1 LKLTLIIGSLFFL
14 CCTAAAQ
21 PQFYFRGEVKDETG
35 KPIPNVLIRQGSTG
49 YVFYTGSTG
58 SFGIE
63 SLTKADTL
71 FFSADGYEKQ
81 NQKADAAFL
90 TKVVLVKSIVK
101 PKISTLSSR
110 TGNFN
115 FKMQQSW
122 LTGEESYADMIENGF
137 VTTAKY
143 PSTALTLNIDR
154 ASYSNI
160 RRFINE
166 KEPVPPDA
174 ARIEEML
181 NYFNLDYTEPSNRK
195 DFEITTTL
203 TSCPWNPANQVL
215 FARINSRKME
225 LDHLP
230 PTHLVFL
237 IDASASMDA
246 NNRLPLLKSAFR
258 ELVENLREQ
267 DSVSIVIYGSTVG
280 IILDVTSG
288 REKKKL
294 IDAMNSIEPGGFT
307 PGESGIKLAYNLA
320 RNHFIKKGNN
330 RVILATDGDF
340 NVGIRSDDELEQ
352 MVQEES
358 KSGIYLTC
366 LGMGMGNYKDSKIRA
381 LAEQGNGNF
390 AYIDSYGEGQ
400 KVLLKEF
407 MQTMYAIADDA
418 KLEVAFNPA
427 CVEQYRVIGFDN
439 RYMAAK
445 DTGAV
450 IAGGEIGSG
459 FSMVIAFEIERRPAV
474 ETMHAQLADF
484 RLVYK
489 IPGKTDQ
496 REISVIA
503 PMELVSFNSLPQF
516 YRFAASVIMFGSLI
530 RESKFIKEKSWSD
543 ALAIAQKSYDPQDP
557 SQKEFISLLEKG
569 KSIYTGKKKKN
580 KSKED

>member
-1 LKLTLIIGSLFFL
+1 
-14 CCTAAAQ
+14 
-21 PQFYFRGEVKDETG
+21 
-35 KPIPNVLIRQGSTG
+35 
-49 YVFYTGSTG
+49 
-58 SFGIE
+58 
-63 SLTKADTL
+63 
-71 FFSADGYEKQ
+71 
-81 NQKADAAFL
+81 
-90 TKVVLVKSIVK
+90 
-101 PKISTLSSR
+101 
-110 TGNFN
+110 
-115 FKMQQSW
+115 
-122 LTGEESYADMIENGF
+122 
-137 VTTAKY
+137 
-143 PSTALTLNIDR
+143 
-154 ASYSNI
+154 
-160 RRFINE
+160 
-166 KEPVPPDA
+166 
-174 ARIEEML
+174 
-181 NYFNLDYTEPSNRK
+181 
-195 DFEITTTL
+195 
-203 TSCPWNPANQVL
+203 
-215 FARINSRKME
+215 
-225 LDHLP
+225 
-230 PTHLVFL
+230 
-237 IDASASMDA
+237 
-246 NNRLPLLKSAFR
+246 
-258 ELVENLREQ
+258 
-267 DSVSIVIYGSTVG
+267 
-280 IILDVTSG
+280 
-288 REKKKL
+288 
-294 IDAMNSIEPGGFT
+294 MNSIEPGGFT

-352 MVQEES
+352 MVREES

-366 LGMGMGNYKDSKIRA
+366 LGMGMGNYKDSKIQA